1 MRAAFASGGFCFL
14 RQPQTPGGKAVS
26 YVDDR
31 FYSELVQSFKDWDR
45 SELEIKDPKTRDECR
60 QLLEREARLLDQS
73 RFEDWLAMYAE
84 NCIVWVPAAET
95 AGDPRREVAIY
106 FDDRRRLEDRI
117 FRLRTGKAW
126 SQVPASRTV
135 RLVSNV
141 EVFSQKQRLM
151 VRSNLLITEFRAG
164 ETRLVAAWCAHRLAG
179 GRIEAKQINLIDRD
193 QSLRNPS
200 VLL

>member
-1 MRAAFASGGFCFL
+1 M
-14 RQPQTPGGKAVS
+14 S

-31 FYSELVQSFKDWDR
+31 FYSDLVQAFEHWDKA
-45 SELEIKDPKTRDECR
+45 ELEVKDAKTRDECR
-60 QLLEREARLLDQS
+60 QLLEREARLLDQN
-73 RFEDWLAMYAE
+73 RFEDWLAMYAAS
-84 NCIVWVPAAET
+84 CIVWVPAAEE

-126 SQVPASRTV
+126 SQVPASRCV
-135 RLVSNV
+135 RQVTNV
-141 EVFSQKQRLM
+141 EV
-151 VRSNLLITEFRAG
+151 FRAG
-164 ETRLVAAWCAHRLAG
+164 ETRLLAAWCAHRLAG
-179 GRIEAKQINLIDRD
+179 GRIEAKQLNLVDRD

>member
-1 MRAAFASGGFCFL
+1 MAAPHDDA
-14 RQPQTPGGKAVS
+14 PQHPARAVS

-31 FYSELVQSFKDWDR
+31 FYEDLVGSFRDWQR
-45 SELEIKDPKTRDECR
+45 PELEVRDAAVRDECR
-60 QLLEREARLLDQS
+60 RLLEREARLLDER
-73 RFEDWLAMYAE
+73 RFDDWLALYAE
-84 NCIVWVPAAET
+84 HCVVWVPAAER

-126 SQVPASRTV
+126 SQVPPSRTIRMV
-135 RLVSNV
+135 TNV
-141 EVFSQKQRLM
+141 EVFRAGDKLM
-151 VRSNLLITEFRAG
+151 VRSNLLLAELRAG
-164 ETRLVAAWCAHRLAG
+164 ETRSLAAWCAHRLAG
-179 GRIEAKQINLIDRD
+179 GKIEAKQINLLERD

>member
-1 MRAAFASGGFCFL
+1 M
-14 RQPQTPGGKAVS
+14 S

-31 FYSELVQSFKDWDR
+31 FYSDLVQAFKGWDT
-45 SELEIKDPKTRDECR
+45 SELEVRDPKIRDECR
-60 QLLEREARLLDQS
+60 QLLEREARLLDQN

-84 NCIVWVPAAET
+84 NCIVWVPAAEA

-135 RLVSNV
+135 RLVSNI
-141 EVFSQKQRLM
+141 EVFSQKQKLM
-151 VRSNLLITEFRAG
+151 VRSNLLMTEFRAG
-164 ETRLVAAWCAHRLAG
+164 ETRLIAAWCAHRLAG
-179 GRIEAKQINLIDRD
+179 GRIEAKQLNLIDRD

>member
-1 MRAAFASGGFCFL
+1 MV
-14 RQPQTPGGKAVS
+14 TVTH

-31 FYSELVQSFKDWDR
+31 FYSELVQNFTGWDR
-45 SELEIKDPKTRDECR
+45 HDLEVKDLQTRDDCR
-60 QLLEREARLLDQS
+60 RLLDLEARLLDQTKY
-73 RFEDWLAMYAE
+73 EDWLALYAE
-84 NCIVWVPAAET
+84 HCVVWVPAGEK

-117 FRLRTGKAW
+117 YRLRTGKAW

-135 RLVSNV
+135 RLVTNV
-141 EVFSQKQRLM
+141 EVFQAEERLM
-151 VRSNLLITEFRAG
+151 VRSNLLMSEFRAG
-164 ETRLVAAWCAHRLAG
+164 ETRVVAAWCAHRMAG
-179 GRIEAKQINLIDRD
+179 GKIEAKQINLIDRD

>member
-1 MRAAFASGGFCFL
+1 
-14 RQPQTPGGKAVS
+14 VS
-26 YVDDR
+26 YVDDQ
-31 FYSELVQSFKDWDR
+31 FYSGLVRAFEDWDKA
-45 SELEIKDPKTRDECR
+45 ELEVRDLKIRDECR
-60 QLLEREARLLDQS
+60 ALLEREARLLDQN
-73 RFEDWLAMYAE
+73 RFEDWLALYAE

-135 RLVSNV
+135 RVVSNV
-141 EVFSQKQRLM
+141 EVFNAGERLM
-151 VRSNLLITEFRAG
+151 VRSNLLMTEFRAG
-164 ETRLVAAWCAHRLAG
+164 ETRLIAAWCAHRLAG
-179 GRIEAKQINLIDRD
+179 GRIEAKQINLVDRD

>member
-1 MRAAFASGGFCFL
+1 
-14 RQPQTPGGKAVS
+14 VS
-26 YVDDR
+26 YVDDQ
-31 FYSELVQSFKDWDR
+31 FYSELVQAFKDWDR
-45 SELEIKDPKTRDECR
+45 AELEIKDPKTRDECR
-60 QLLEREARLLDQS
+60 ALLEREARLLDQG
-73 RFEDWLAMYAE
+73 RFEDWLALFAQD
-84 NCIVWVPAAET
+84 CIVWVPAAET

-135 RLVSNV
+135 RMVSNV
-141 EVFSQKQRLM
+141 EVFEAGERLM
-151 VRSNLLITEFRAG
+151 VRSNLLMTEYRAG
-164 ETRLVAAWCAHRLAG
+164 ETRFIAAWCAHRLAG

>member
-1 MRAAFASGGFCFL
+1 MV
-14 RQPQTPGGKAVS
+14 TVTN

-31 FYSELVQSFKDWDR
+31 FYSELIHSFQDWDR
-45 SELEIKDPKTRDECR
+45 PELEVKEVQTRDECR
-60 QLLEREARLLDQS
+60 RLLELEARLLDQA
-73 RFEDWLAMYAE
+73 RYEDWLGLYAAH
-84 NCIVWVPAAET
+84 CVVWVPAAEK

-117 FRLRTGKAW
+117 YRLRTGKAW

-135 RLVSNV
+135 RLVTNV
-141 EVFSQKQRLM
+141 EVFSAGDKHM
-151 VRSNLLITEFRAG
+151 VRSNLLTTEFRAG
-164 ETRLVAAWCAHRLAG
+164 ETRLLAAWCAHRLAG
-179 GRIEAKQINLIDRD
+179 GKIEAKQINLIDRD

>member
-14 RQPQTPGGKAVS
+14 RQPQTPGVKAVS

-45 SELEIKDPKTRDECR
+45 SELEVKDPNIRDECR
-60 QLLEREARLLDQS
+60 ALLEREARLLDQS
-73 RFEDWLAMYAE
+73 RFEDWLALYAE

-95 AGDPRREVAIY
+95 PGDPRREVAVY

-126 SQVPASRTV
+126 SQVPASRCV
-135 RLVSNV
+135 RQLTNV
-141 EVFSQKQRLM
+141 EVFRAGEKRM
-151 VRSNLLITEFRAG
+151 VRSNLLMTEFRAG
-164 ETRLVAAWCAHRLAG
+164 ETRMIAAWCAHRLAG